1 MKISGKAFWG
11 KEISCF
17 KSGTMIF
24 VDKTQ
29 IFYTPTVRVKSAR
42 NVPLCK

>member
-11 KEISCF
+11 KEISCL

-29 IFYTPTVRVKSAR
+29 IFYTPPVRLAVKLLIE
-42 NVPLCK
+42 P